1 MVKEMKS
8 IASWVFAAMS
18 LAASSAS
25 VSADTPCDAARD
37 AVKAFFDPLDPEH
50 VASLLSCIAMYKY
63 CVLTDGGKIA
73 ANEITTLQ
81 ASRDIA
87 SAALV
92 RVEDGYG
99 QACLVSLYSGGS
111 TAAWMFKAWRGP
123 GRPMELQRF
132 SKSSLNADNVPPS
145 ALVTF
150 MIDRYKRVTREK

>member
-63 CVLTDGGKIA
+63 CVFSVGGLFVVF
-73 ANEITTLQ
+73 EITTLQ

-92 RVEDGYG
+92 RVEDGNC
-99 QACLVSLYSGGS
+99 QACILCLFCCG
-111 TAAWMFKAWRGP
+111 
-123 GRPMELQRF
+123 
-132 SKSSLNADNVPPS
+132 
-145 ALVTF
+145 
-150 MIDRYKRVTREK
+150 

>member
-63 CVLTDGGKIA
+63 CVLTDGKKIA

-87 SAALV
+87 SAA
-92 RVEDGYG
+92 RGR
-99 QACLVSLYSGGS
+99 GGGGGGRAGGGGRGGGGG
-111 TAAWMFKAWRGP
+111 AAAGGGK
-123 GRPMELQRF
+123 
-132 SKSSLNADNVPPS
+132 
-145 ALVTF
+145 
-150 MIDRYKRVTREK
+150 